1 MIQRKIPFRW
11 RPGQVVKV
19 VDQADDTL
27 PDKFLGRIG
36 VVTAEPVYQAI
47 GDDPI
52 IDPVYEVKHGPAYGE
67 KAGSQFYWTE
77 EIAPLR

>member
-1 MIQRKIPFRW
+1 MTEHVQRLF
-11 RPGQVVKV
+11 PGQVVKV

-27 PDKFLGRIG
+27 PDSFLGRVG
-36 VVTAEPVYQAI
+36 VVASEPIYQEI

-67 KAGSQFYWTE
+67 KATTQIYWTE
-77 EIAPLR
+77 EIALLS